1 MSNRPISYT
10 FLTISGAVK
19 PIYSIR
25 DYRVNLRELQ
35 TESKLRINKFRVT
48 YKLGSGEEEIVT
60 RYIESTDDYRTL
72 IFSNPTDS
80 TRTIGIPIM
89 NIISCVRLN

>member
-10 FLTISGAVK
+10 YLTISGVSK
-19 PIYSIR
+19 PIYAIK
-25 DYRVNLRELQ
+25 DYKVNLRELQ

-48 YKLGSGEEEIVT
+48 YKLGSLEEQIVT
-60 RYIESTDDYRTL
+60 RYMQATDDYRTL

-80 TRTIGIPIM
+80 TRSIGIPIM
-89 NIISCVRLN
+89 NIISCERIN